1 MDLPGASQPLPSLS
15 LEQSRLLRARQ
26 AVARAARSAGE
37 DPVKRGEAVASK
49 RADDHSIGDL
59 EALRQVATQFEALFY
74 GQLLRA
80 MRETVPDNGFWGQD
94 GTTKIYRQMHDQ
106 ALADRMAQ
114 SGGLGIADLIV
125 RQFQGGVDPTATPVP
140 IRRPAQDGP
149 VPAARA
155 VAAYRRQAMIDQGT
169 TARLV
174 RLQQRAAEVG
184 GAAADTL
191 RRWQHELVQAAETAD
206 LDPALVLAVVVRE
219 SAGDP
224 DAVSRRGARGLM
236 QLMPPTARELGVTDP
251 ADPLQNLQGGS
262 RYLAGLLR
270 RYDGDLDLALAA
282 YNAGP
287 GTVDRLGRRIPDY
300 PETQHYVAAVKALAA
315 RLGHE
320 SGTKLDTAE
329 QQEP

>member
-1 MDLPGASQPLPSLS
+1 VDLPGATTSVTGLS
-15 LEQSRLLRARQ
+15 LEQARLARVRE
-26 AVARAARSAGE
+26 AAARAAETGRERPDADGRDLAG
-37 DPVKRGEAVASK
+37 
-49 RADDHSIGDL
+49 
-59 EALRQVATQFEALFY
+59 LRQVATQFEALFY

-80 MRETVPDNGFWGQD
+80 MRETVPENSFWGD
-94 GTTKIYRQMHDQ
+94 SGGTQIYRQLHDQ

-125 RQFQGGVDPTATPVP
+125 RQFQAGVDPAAEAPL

-149 VPAARA
+149 VADPRGLAT
-155 VAAYRRQAMIDQGT
+155 YRRQARVDEH

-174 RLQQRAAEVG
+174 RLQQRAGQVG

-191 RRWQHELVQAAETAD
+191 RRWERELLHAATAAD

-224 DAVSRRGARGLM
+224 DAVSRRGAQGLM
-236 QLMPPTARELGVTDP
+236 QLMPPTARELGVSDP
-251 ADPLQNLQGGS
+251 ADPLQNLQGGA

-300 PETQHYVAAVKALAA
+300 PETRHYVAAVKDLAA
-315 RLGHE
+315 RLGYE
-320 SGTKLDTAE
+320 SGMKLDTHA
-329 QQEP
+329 QPEP